1 MAIKKVNIKNK
12 DFIVVPEGR
21 IVKGEMAERKVR
33 DDLKMGI
40 KPLYRRLLK
49 LVAEDEELD
58 NGYDFDN
65 IKAVAYCD
73 EDDEFDE
80 KAGIDV
86 CGAKL
91 DLKNHRKLERL
102 YRKICD
108 TLMEVE
114 LIALHMM
121 EVHKHKAEAIEEDL
135 RKTYGRK

>member
-33 DDLKMGI
+33 DDIKMGI
-40 KPLYRRLLK
+40 KPLYRSLLK
-49 LVAEDEELD
+49 LVADELD

-102 YRKICD
+102 YGKVCN

-114 LIALHMM
+114 LIAIHMM